1 MKKDFEEWLKTPAGQ
16 HFFSIETKRIIDVS
30 STLCGAYGLQL
41 TLANQGDLLTD
52 LSISSKVRVVDHVE
66 SSDNDGVD
74 VTDNARNTILAD
86 GDALPFA
93 NNEFNVVL
101 APHLVEL
108 NLNPQ
113 AVLREI
119 YRVTAPEGL
128 VLLTALN
135 PYSLLNLQTKL
146 FRKHYGFSPSVGL
159 ARMKDWLSLLGF
171 DIVAG
176 NLFQYSRLSA
186 NTQSRL
192 SLLHES
198 IGDRW
203 LPMTA
208 GAYLL
213 VARKRIFGQTL
224 VGLKP
229 NKKYNKRQLVKPV
242 SLNSSRCLASP
253 QNSDKESS

>member
-1 MKKDFEEWLKTPAGQ
+1 MERHFEKWLKTPAGK
-16 HFFSIETKRIIDVS
+16 HFFSVEKKRFISVS
-30 STLCGAYGLQL
+30 SMLCGSYGLQL
-41 TLANQGDLLTD
+41 TLVNQSDLLD
-52 LSISSKVRVVDHVE
+52 ELSISSKIRVANHSAPIKKDEGDATQNNHNIV
-66 SSDNDGVD
+66 
-74 VTDNARNTILAD
+74 LAED
-86 GDALPFA
+86 DALPFA
-93 NNEFNVVL
+93 NKEFNVVL

-108 NLNPQ
+108 SSNPQ

-135 PYSLLNLQTKL
+135 PYSLLSMQTRL
-146 FRKHYGFSPSVGL
+146 FRKNYHFVPTVGL
-159 ARMKDWLSLLGF
+159 TRMKDWLTLLGF

-176 NLFQYSRLSA
+176 NLFQYSTLSA
-186 NTQSRL
+186 NTQSRM
-192 SLLHES
+192 SRLHES

-224 VGLKP
+224 VGLKSS
-229 NKKYNKRQLVKPV
+229 KQYTGRRLIKPV
-242 SLNSSRCLASP
+242 SLNSSRLEANPS
-253 QNSDKESS
+253 NVNDEN

>member
-1 MKKDFEEWLKTPAGQ
+1 MKKDFEKWLKTLAGQ
-16 HFFSIETKRIIDVS
+16 HFFDIEKKRFTNVS
-30 STLCGAYGLQL
+30 SILCGAYGLQL
-41 TLANQGDLLTD
+41 TLSNQCDLLTD
-52 LSISSKVRVVDHVE
+52 LSISSKIHVVDSLETNNNPNLGILNNEGNIV
-66 SSDNDGVD
+66 
-74 VTDNARNTILAD
+74 LAD
-86 GDALPFA
+86 GDALPFT
-93 NNEFNVVL
+93 NKEFNVVL

-108 NLNPQ
+108 SSNPQ

-135 PYSLLNLQTKL
+135 PYSLLSLQTKL
-146 FRKHYGFSPSVGL
+146 FRKQYRFSPSVGL
-159 ARMKDWLSLLGF
+159 TRMKDWLTLLGF

-176 NLFQYSRLSA
+176 NLYQYSRLSA
-186 NTQSRL
+186 NAQSRV
-192 SLLHES
+192 SRLHES

-224 VGLKP
+224 VGLKS
-229 NKKYNKRQLVKPV
+229 NKKHNKRQLIKPV
-242 SLNSSRCLASP
+242 SLNSSRFITNP
-253 QNSDKESS
+253 QNTEKEN